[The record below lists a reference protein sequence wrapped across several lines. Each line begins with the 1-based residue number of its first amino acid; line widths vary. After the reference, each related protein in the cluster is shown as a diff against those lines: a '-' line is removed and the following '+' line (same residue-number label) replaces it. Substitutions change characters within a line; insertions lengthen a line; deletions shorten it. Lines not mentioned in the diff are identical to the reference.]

1 MGQSAL
7 LRGRSFAK
15 AGTGAVLA
23 GLIMCAAVVL
33 LLGLPPASQ
42 AVGGKPGKPT
52 ALEPH
57 GDIAS
62 TTPAFTWARAKGAA
76 RYELRVYQ
84 RDTRLLAKVG
94 VKGLAYRSQAPLPEN
109 VDLTWQV
116 RARNARGTGPWSES
130 LDFRV
135 APDSL
140 KDITSF
146 GFIDPLAKGVVDNE
160 KHEIGLL
167 VPKGTDLTDLVAS
180 FTTNGTSV
188 GVFDEIQSSGVTA
201 NDFALPVPYT
211 VTARDGSTQDYWVY
225 VFTLGVGDE
234 YQGGIVGYILQTGD
248 PGYAAGEIHGL
259 IAAKADQSAG
269 TVWSTVGGTVGGGSA
284 IRPVGEGKALGTGEA
299 NTTRIVN
306 QTATVDGV
314 YVKCTGGAAYLC
326 YHFQEGG
333 YDDWFLPS
341 QAELDKLFVN
351 REAIGGFSG
360 NAYWSSSDNY
370 DVELNSATAAWVQS
384 FASGVQGH
392 HGKFKLFCVRAV
404 RQF

>member
-1 MGQSAL
+1 MGHSAL

-15 AGTGAVLA
+15 AGAGAVLA
-23 GLIMCAAVVL
+23 GLIMCAAIVL

-62 TTPAFTWARAKGAA
+62 TTPAFTWAKAKGAA
-76 RYELRVYQ
+76 KYELRVHQ
-84 RDTRLLAKVG
+84 GDTRLLAKVG

-116 RARNARGTGPWSES
+116 RARNVRGAEPWSES

-146 GFIDPLAKGVVDNE
+146 GFIDPLAKGVIDNA

-167 VPKGTDLTDLVAS
+167 VPKGTDLTDLVAK
-180 FTTNGTSV
+180 FTTNGASV
-188 GVFDEIQSSGVTA
+188 DVFDDIQSSGVTA

-225 VFTLGVGDE
+225 VFTLGVGDA
-234 YQGGIVGYILQTGD
+234 YQG
-248 PGYAAGEIHGL
+248 GL
-259 IAAKADQSAG
+259 IAAKADQSVG
-269 TVWSTVGGTVGGGSA
+269 TAWS
-284 IRPVGEGKALGTGEA
+284 
-299 NTTRIVN
+299 
-306 QTATVDGV
+306 TVDGV

-326 YHFQEGG
+326 YRLQEGG

-341 QAELDKLFVN
+341 QAELDKLYIN

-370 DVELNSATAAWVQS
+370 DAELNSATAAWVQS
-384 FASGVQGH
+384 FTSGIQSH
-392 HGKFKLFCVRAV
+392 QGKFKLFCVRAV